1 MPASLSVAKS
11 RLSQLAE
18 ELLLDHVGMMAPILV
33 EEVSSLV
40 DAAKP
45 QSEQQMLAEFLFHL
59 RKALPRELDSEQ
71 LIKSLYARY
80 LQS

>member
-1 MPASLSVAKS
+1 MYASLSAEKS
-11 RLSQLAE
+11 RLSKVAE
-18 ELLLDHVGMMAPILV
+18 ELLADHVGMMAPILV
-33 EEVSSLV
+33 EEVFSQV

-45 QSEQQMLAEFLFHL
+45 QNEQQLLTAFLLQL
-59 RKALPRELDSEQ
+59 RKVLPPELDSDQ